1 MHEKRIAQICAG
13 FVLIFAF
20 TLLFSNFAGAAT
32 TADAN
37 TITATCTD
45 SDGGI
50 NYDKVGEI
58 YINSAPSNIDWCKDS
73 ISLEEFYCK
82 DSSVLSE
89 VYSCPNG
96 CSNGAC
102 LPSTAQTGEISVTIW
117 DEQKN
122 YIKAKINLT
131 LYSDSGKLVSAQ
143 GTDTGYSVF
152 YSVPVGTYYIGAE
165 DPGNKYSATKTELFK
180 VYANSG
186 SAVIITMKAQITTGC
201 TDSDGGK
208 NYYVKGIADARV
220 NGEGSFAE
228 DHCVLKEGT
237 SGNIV
242 DSCQGSDCYLEEGY
256 CADSAPMYES
266 WVPCTSGCKDGACM
280 K

>member
-102 LPSTAQTGEISVTIW
+102 LASSAETGEISATLY
-117 DEQKN
+117 DEQGN

-131 LYSDSGKLVSAQ
+131 IYSQSGSTETGAITLISTQ
-143 GTDTGYSVF
+143 STETGYSVF
-152 YSVPVGTYYIGAE
+152 YSVPVGVYYISAE
-165 DPGNKYSATKTELFK
+165 DPGSKYSAAKTELFK

-186 SAVIITMKAQITTGC
+186 SAVIITMKAISGARC
-201 TDSDGGK
+201 TESDGGRD
-208 NYYVKGIADARV
+208 YYNV
-220 NGEGSFAE
+220 GELF
-228 DHCVLKEGT
+228 
-237 SGNIV
+237 I
-242 DSCQGSDCYLEEGY
+242 DSN
-256 CADSAPMYES
+256 PMYID
-266 WVPCTSGCKDGACM
+266 WC
-280 K
+280 